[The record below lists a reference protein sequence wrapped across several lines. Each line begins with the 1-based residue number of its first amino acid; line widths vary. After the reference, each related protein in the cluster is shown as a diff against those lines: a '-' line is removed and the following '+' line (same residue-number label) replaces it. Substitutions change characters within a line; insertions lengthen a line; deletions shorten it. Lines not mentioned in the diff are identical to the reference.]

1 MHYFCDMLTV
11 SQLFIYP
18 VKSLGGIALNTAQLT
33 DRGLQH
39 DRRWMLIDD
48 NNRFLSQR
56 ENAQMALFKLEVLA
70 DALKVTYTTDGS
82 SISIPFVP
90 LKEDLLE
97 VTIWDD
103 TCTGQLVSDA
113 VDAWFTVKLGI
124 PTRLVY
130 MPDETHRTADP
141 RYTTQGTIASFADAY
156 PALLIGQASLDDL
169 NSRLLEKLPMNRFRP
184 NIVFT
189 GGDPYS
195 EDLMNHITI
204 NGVDMYGVKLCARC
218 VMTTIDQETTAK
230 GKEPLKTLAGYRR
243 KGSKILFGQNLAFN
257 SNGMISVGNEL
268 NVHSTHTEERFFVND
283 TTASAV

>member
-1 MHYFCDMLTV
+1 MLTV
-11 SQLFIYP
+11 SQLLIYP
-18 VKSLGGIALNTAQLT
+18 IKSLGGIALDTAQLT

-48 NNRFLSQR
+48 DNRFLSQR
-56 ENAQMALFKLEVLA
+56 EHAQMALFKLDVLA
-70 DALKVTYTTDGS
+70 DALKVTYITDGS
-82 SISIPFVP
+82 TINIPFIP
-90 LKEDLLE
+90 LKHDLLD
-97 VTIWDD
+97 VVLWDD

-130 MPDETHRTADP
+130 MPDETHRAADP

-169 NSRLLEKLPMNRFRP
+169 NSRLAEQLPMNRFRP

-189 GGDPYS
+189 GGEAYS
-195 EDLMNHITI
+195 EDQMNHITI
-204 NGVDMYGVKLCARC
+204 NGIDMYGVKLCARC
-218 VMTTIDQETTAK
+218 VMTTINQETIEK
-230 GKEPLKTLAGYRR
+230 GKEPLKTLARYRR
-243 KGSKILFGQNLAFN
+243 KGNKILFGQNLAFN
-257 SNGMISVGNEL
+257 SNCVISVGDEL
-268 NVHSTHTEERFFVND
+268 NVHSTHTEERFFIND

>member
-1 MHYFCDMLTV
+1 MLV
-11 SQLFIYP
+11 ISQLFIYP
-18 VKSLGGIALNTAQLT
+18 IKSLGGISLNTAQLT

-39 DRRWMLIDD
+39 DRRWMLIDE

-56 ENAQMALFKLEVLA
+56 EYAQLALFKLEVLA
-70 DALKVTYTTDGS
+70 DALKVTYTTDN
-82 SISIPFVP
+82 SIINIPFVP
-90 LKEDLLE
+90 LKKDLLD
-97 VTIWDD
+97 VVIWDD

-130 MPDETHRTADP
+130 MPDETHRATDP
-141 RYTTQGTIASFADAY
+141 RYTTQGSIASFADAY

-169 NSRLLEKLPMNRFRP
+169 NSRLSEKLPMNRFRP

-189 GGDPYS
+189 GGEAYS

-218 VMTTIDQETTAK
+218 VMTTIDQETAAK
-230 GKEPLKTLAGYRR
+230 SKEPLKTLAGYRR
-243 KGSKILFGQNLAFN
+243 KGAKILFGQNLAFN
-257 SNGMISVGNEL
+257 STGIIKVGDDL
-268 NVHSTHTEERFFVND
+268 NVLTLQTEERFIL
-283 TTASAV
+283 

>member
-1 MHYFCDMLTV
+1 MRYICVMLVV

-18 VKSLGGIALNTAQLT
+18 IKSLGGIALTTAQLT

-39 DRRWMLIDD
+39 DRRWMLVDE

-56 ENAQMALFKLEVLA
+56 EHAQMALFKIEVLA
-70 DALKVTYTTDGS
+70 EALKVTYTTDGTT
-82 SISIPFVP
+82 INIPFIP
-90 LKEDLLE
+90 QKKDLLE

-124 PTRLVY
+124 PARLVY
-130 MPDETHRTADP
+130 MPDETLRAADP

-169 NSRLLEKLPMNRFRP
+169 NSRLLEKVPMNRFRP
-184 NIVFT
+184 NIVFA
-189 GGDPYS
+189 GGEPYS
-195 EDLMNHITI
+195 EDQMNHIII

-218 VMTTIDQETTAK
+218 VMTTIDQETIAK
-230 GKEPLKTLAGYRR
+230 GKEPLKTLARYRR
-243 KGSKILFGQNLAFN
+243 KGAKILFGQNLAFN
-257 SNGMISVGNEL
+257 STGVISVGDEL
-268 NVHSTHTEERFFVND
+268 TLNSTHTEERFFID
-283 TTASAV
+283 SPTSSAT

>member
-18 VKSLGGIALNTAQLT
+18 IKSLGGIALNTAQLT
-33 DRGLQH
+33 DRGLQY
-39 DRRWMLIDD
+39 DRRWMLIDE

-56 ENAQMALFKLEVLA
+56 EHAQMALFKLEVLA
-70 DALKVTYTTDGS
+70 DALKVTYTDGS
-82 SISIPFVP
+82 TINIPFTP
-90 LKEDLLE
+90 LKQDLLD
-97 VTIWDD
+97 VVIWDD

-130 MPDETHRTADP
+130 MPDETHRAADT

-156 PALLIGQASLDDL
+156 PALLIGQASLNDL
-169 NSRLLEKLPMNRFRP
+169 NSRLAEKLPMNRFRP

-189 GGDPYS
+189 GGEPYS
-195 EDLMNHITI
+195 EDQMNHITI

-218 VMTTIDQETTAK
+218 VMTTINQETMAK
-230 GKEPLKTLAGYRR
+230 SKEPLKTLAGYRR
-243 KGSKILFGQNLAFN
+243 KGAKILFGQNLAFN
-257 SNGMISVGNEL
+257 SNGTISVGDEL
-268 NVHSTHTEERFFVND
+268 AVHSNHTEERFFIND

>member
-18 VKSLGGIALNTAQLT
+18 IKSLGGIALNTAQLT

-56 ENAQMALFKLEVLA
+56 EHAQMALFKLEVLA
-70 DALKVTYTTDGS
+70 DALKVTYTIDGS
-82 SISIPFVP
+82 SINIPFTP
-90 LKEDLLE
+90 LKQDLLD
-97 VTIWDD
+97 VVIWDD

-130 MPDETHRTADP
+130 MPDETHRAADP
-141 RYTTQGTIASFADAY
+141 RYTQGTIASFADAY

-169 NSRLLEKLPMNRFRP
+169 NSRLAEKLPMNRFRP

-189 GGDPYS
+189 GGEAYS

-218 VMTTIDQETTAK
+218 VMTTINQETMAK
-230 GKEPLKTLAGYRR
+230 SKEPLKTLAGYRR
-243 KGSKILFGQNLAFN
+243 KGAKILFGQNLTFN
-257 SNGMISVGNEL
+257 SNGIISVGDEL
-268 NVHSTHTEERFFVND
+268 AIHSTHTEERFFINN

>member
-1 MHYFCDMLTV
+1 VEQSELY
-11 SQLFIYP
+11 
-18 VKSLGGIALNTAQLT
+18 
-33 DRGLQH
+33 LQH

-56 ENAQMALFKLEVLA
+56 EHAQMALFKLEVLA

-82 SISIPFVP
+82 TINIPFIP
-90 LKEDLLE
+90 LKPHTLD
-97 VTIWDD
+97 VIIWDD

-124 PTRLVY
+124 NTRLVY
-130 MPDETHRTADP
+130 MPDETHRATDP

-169 NSRLLEKLPMNRFRP
+169 NSRLTEKLPMNRFRP

-189 GGDPYS
+189 GGEAYS
-195 EDLMNHITI
+195 EDQMDHITI
-204 NGVDMYGVKLCARC
+204 NGVDIYGVKLCARC
-218 VMTTIDQETTAK
+218 VMTTIDQETIEK
-230 GKEPLKTLAGYRR
+230 GKEPLKTLARYRR
-243 KGSKILFGQNLAFN
+243 KGNKILFGQNLAFN
-257 SNGMISVGNEL
+257 SNGVISVGDEL
-268 NVHSTHTEERFFVND
+268 KVHSTHTEERFFIND